1 VQVSGVV
8 ITVSID
14 ELSKRIALAVGASI
28 NALSPCTTQ
37 YPLLVGLVTLI
48 TFLFY
53 ERLFKNPFK
62 LSLEE
67 LENHIAE
74 ARVEEE
80 RLSRELK
87 EVEELLKEVES
98 GKMQGNVRQLSERKR
113 HLEGLLKLTKD
124 KIIVTSMVIMVKE
137 RAELF
142 NKLFGKDNF
151 KRLLDVEKFEWRI
164 NEELRRAGIE
174 EIDVEELRQCF
185 NEALSRVEEVKET

>member
-14 ELSKRIALAVGASI
+14 ELSKRIALAVGTSI
-28 NALSPCTTQ
+28 SALSPCTTQ

-48 TFLFY
+48 AFLFY

-67 LENHIAE
+67 LENHIVE

-98 GKMQGNVRQLSERKR
+98 GKMQGDVRQLSERKR

>member
-1 VQVSGVV
+1 MQVSGVV
-8 ITVSID
+8 VTVSID
-14 ELSKRIALAVGASI
+14 ELSKRIALAVGTSI

-37 YPLLVGLVTLI
+37 YPLLVGLVSLI
-48 TFLFY
+48 AFLSYKRF
-53 ERLFKNPFK
+53 FKNPFK

-67 LENHIAE
+67 LENHIVE

-98 GKMQGNVRQLSERKR
+98 GKMQGDVRQLSERKR

-151 KRLLDVEKFEWRI
+151 KRLLDVEKFEWRV
-164 NEELRRAGIE
+164 NRELRRAGIE